1 MEEENNDAF
10 KDLFSGMNDL
20 SGATGATPVLIVKKM
35 LEKQENFMKTA
46 FSSSSAEVREERKRN
61 LRQLNSLLIYLE
73 KEKLISFSKLT
84 SSFSK
89 GNENNET
96 SVYVLEHKINI
107 QNPLP
112 ESDNLSAV
120 NVDII
125 GIEYEKQS
133 NAKTYPYFIWVYCAP
148 SELNSEKYV
157 ENDQYI
163 PIIVISANIG
173 SLPDD
178 YIKQIYQELLKLL
191 KNK

>member
-20 SGATGATPVLIVKKM
+20 SGATGANPALIVKKM
-35 LEKQENFMKTA
+35 LKKQENLMKTA
-46 FSSSSAEVREERKRN
+46 FYSGSAEAREERKKN
-61 LRQLNSLLIYLE
+61 LKQLCSLLIYLE
-73 KEKLISFSKLT
+73 KENLISFSKLT

-89 GNENNET
+89 GNENNEI

-112 ESDNLSAV
+112 ESDNLSTV
-120 NVDII
+120 NVEII

-133 NAKTYPYFIWVYCAP
+133 NAETYPYFIWVYCVP
-148 SELNSEKYV
+148 SEPNLEKYGGI
-157 ENDQYI
+157 DQHI
-163 PIIVISANIG
+163 PIIIISVNIG

-178 YIKQIYQELLKLL
+178 YIKQIYKELLKLL
-191 KNK
+191 KK